1 MRCSKCHYENPEDT
15 LFCGKCGTKLSSPEP
30 ISYSHTDTLQA
41 LVKELTTGSTFA
53 KRYQVIEELGKGG
66 MGKVYKVLDTKI
78 KENVALKLLKPEIAA
93 DEKTIERFQNELR
106 FARKISH
113 KNVCRMYDLNEERG
127 ALYITME
134 YVPGEDLKSLI
145 RRIGQ
150 FSVGKALSV
159 GKQVCEG
166 LAEAHRLGVVHRDLK
181 PQNIMIDRDGNARI
195 MDFGIARSLK
205 GKGITEAG
213 VMIGT
218 PEYMSPEQVDGKEA
232 DNRADIYA
240 LGVILYEMLA
250 GRVPFEGDTALS
262 IALKHKTEMPKDPR
276 EFNASIPED
285 FSRLIFK
292 CLEKDKTERYQSAE
306 EVLMDLSKIQT
317 GVTSTSGFYRAE
329 IATRAKRKKMMIAA
343 AGALIFIAAAIAI
356 FMLIGSSRLAVD
368 PNRIAVAPFQ
378 NETGDKSLESVG
390 NIAADWIT
398 QGIAQ
403 TGLVEVAPAMAVL
416 QSSEVVANKTGGLQ
430 GMKQMR
436 ALAKETGAGTV
447 ISGAYYL
454 QGDNLQFKAEIID
467 ARARKLIVAVPAVSG
482 KRDTQMELI
491 GTLRQQIMGALAV
504 RFDPR
509 FNTLPIPK
517 PPFFESYQEFQ
528 IGLDFF
534 GKDYTQ
540 AFAHFERAAK
550 LDPDFIQPK
559 LWIAVGYAN
568 LENYTKADEI
578 LKILNQNREQLSP
591 FDRNI
596 LDWCMA
602 DNQGRLEEALRYIRM
617 AEKLAPKSYTV
628 NYVVAL
634 DELRLN
640 RPQNTVETFSKLSSD
655 YLKNVLGRST
665 TSWRFDV
672 LSEAYHMLGEYKKEL
687 EVIRE
692 GQSYFPE
699 RLWLLAHEARA
710 LAAQGKIA
718 EVKKVIDR
726 SLAMTSQQVTP
737 GDVMI
742 EAALELRAHGS
753 PEEAK
758 KIANQAVEWC
768 RSRTKEEAA
777 TESLRYNLAQALY
790 LAERWQEAQNIFE
803 ALVLEKP
810 ENIDYKGYLGLLAA
824 RLGDNDK
831 ALKISEELKMI
842 NKPYLFGNH
851 TYYRA
856 CIASLLGEREQAIA
870 LLREAF
876 AQGLSYGAYL
886 HRDINLESLRNY
898 PPFQELVRPKK

>member
-1 MRCSKCHYENPEDT
+1 MR
-15 LFCGKCGTKLSSPEP
+15 
-30 ISYSHTDTLQA
+30 IST
-41 LVKELTTGSTFA
+41 
-53 KRYQVIEELGKGG
+53 
-66 MGKVYKVLDTKI
+66 
-78 KENVALKLLKPEIAA
+78 
-93 DEKTIERFQNELR
+93 
-106 FARKISH
+106 
-113 KNVCRMYDLNEERG
+113 
-127 ALYITME
+127 
-134 YVPGEDLKSLI
+134 
-145 RRIGQ
+145 
-150 FSVGKALSV
+150 
-159 GKQVCEG
+159 
-166 LAEAHRLGVVHRDLK
+166 
-181 PQNIMIDRDGNARI
+181 
-195 MDFGIARSLK
+195 
-205 GKGITEAG
+205 
-213 VMIGT
+213 
-218 PEYMSPEQVDGKEA
+218 
-232 DNRADIYA
+232 IYA

-250 GRVPFEGDTALS
+250 GRAPFEGDTALS

-285 FSRLIFK
+285 FSRLILK
-292 CLEKDKTERYQSAE
+292 CVEKDKAKRYQSGE
-306 EVLMDLSKIQT
+306 EVLSELSRIET
-317 GVTSTSGFYRAE
+317 GVTPTSGFYRTE
-329 IATRAKRKKMMIAA
+329 IASRARRKKMMIAA
-343 AGALIFIAAAIAI
+343 AGALVFIAAAIAI

-378 NETGDKSLESVG
+378 NETGDKSLDSVG
-390 NIAADWIT
+390 NIASDWIT
-398 QGIAQ
+398 
-403 TGLVEVAPAMAVL
+403 
-416 QSSEVVANKTGGLQ
+416 Q

-517 PPFFESYQEFQ
+517 PPLFESYQEFQ
-528 IGLDFF
+528 IGVELF
-534 GKDYTQ
+534 GKDYAQ
-540 AFAHFERAAK
+540 AFVHFERAAK

-559 LWIAVGYAN
+559 LWIAVGYSN
-568 LENYTKADEI
+568 LGNYTKADDI
-578 LKILNQNREQLSP
+578 LQILNQNREQLSP

-596 LDWCMA
+596 LDWCLA

-617 AEKLAPKSYTV
+617 AEELAPKNYTI
-628 NYVVAL
+628 NYVVGL

-672 LSEAYHMLGEYKKEL
+672 LAEAYHMLGEYKKEL
-687 EVIRE
+687 EVISE
-692 GQSYFPE
+692 AQKYFPD
-699 RLWLLAHEARA
+699 RVWFLAFEARA

-718 EVKKVIDR
+718 EVKKVIDK

-742 EAALELRAHGS
+742 EASEELRAHGY
-753 PEEAK
+753 PEEAR
-758 KIANQAVEWC
+758 KIANQAAEWC
-768 RSRTKEEAA
+768 SSRTKEESAS
-777 TESLRYNLAQALY
+777 ESLRYNIAQALY
-790 LAERWQEAQNIFE
+790 LGERWQEAQNIFE
-803 ALVLEKP
+803 ALALEKP
-810 ENIDYKGYLGLLAA
+810 ENIDYKGYLGCLAV
-824 RLGDNDK
+824 RLGDKEK

-876 AQGLSYGAYL
+876 AQGLSYGVSL
-886 HRDINLESLRNY
+886 HRDINLKQLRNY
-898 PPFQELVRPKK
+898 PPFQELLRPKK